1 MPSWVDIRHTAF
13 VTGRWA
19 HLLALVLVVGLE
31 CIPAGFSLNS
41 FVAQQDEMLHVFG
54 PAEQGPEGWV
64 SRPDFDPKT
73 EPYDSLRGH
82 YVHFPHSLR
91 VPDDADGMASWAMEG
106 QISFGQPAAF
116 NFGADDFSITL
127 WCAADNGAY
136 YGPVLLGR
144 RGSGE
149 GGGPG
154 FEIRYARLA
163 STGEPVVTLDPPPE
177 REWSYWGQSVLEFV
191 AYTASGYVVP
201 VGNRV
206 SDDKSTEL
214 PWTFFAVTRA
224 GEQLSVYLNG
234 VLVHQAV
241 LPKDAV
247 LDGSGDLMLGSSNFR
262 VDDLAL
268 WQRALAAEEV
278 AALVRE
284 PLVGTE
290 PGLLSYWDF
299 EDGGGGVVRDR
310 SPRRHDG
317 KVVLHESRGEW
328 VVAQVRSRFLKA
340 LVLALLLAALS
351 YPYFRGQRWAQL
363 GLLLVYAPL
372 CYTVL
377 MTWLY
382 VALALDGAHI
392 AVAVELSKFTAI
404 TVGLFGLY
412 ACLLVG
418 KRRV

>member
-1 MPSWVDIRHTAF
+1 
-13 VTGRWA
+13 
-19 HLLALVLVVGLE
+19 
-31 CIPAGFSLNS
+31 
-41 FVAQQDEMLHVFG
+41 
-54 PAEQGPEGWV
+54 
-64 SRPDFDPKT
+64 
-73 EPYDSLRGH
+73 
-82 YVHFPHSLR
+82 
-91 VPDDADGMASWAMEG
+91 
-106 QISFGQPAAF
+106 
-116 NFGADDFSITL
+116 
-127 WCAADNGAY
+127 
-136 YGPVLLGR
+136 
-144 RGSGE
+144 
-149 GGGPG
+149 
-154 FEIRYARLA
+154 
-163 STGEPVVTLDPPPE
+163 
-177 REWSYWGQSVLEFV
+177 
-191 AYTASGYVVP
+191 
-201 VGNRV
+201 
-206 SDDKSTEL
+206 
-214 PWTFFAVTRA
+214 
-224 GEQLSVYLNG
+224 
-234 VLVHQAV
+234 
-241 LPKDAV
+241 
-247 LDGSGDLMLGSSNFR
+247 MLGSSNFR

-278 AALVRE
+278 EALVRD

-377 MTWLY
+377 TTWLY

-392 AVAVELSKFTAI
+392 AVAVEFSKFTAI